1 MTAGVAMASA
11 IAAAS
16 AAPAAAVPAAPAPAP
31 APAPAARPA
40 ASAAVAAPTARLAW
54 TARIVAATAVRS
66 RPDASARPSG
76 RLEPV
81 APWNGGEVRL
91 LVLDV
96 RDGDGGRRWLR
107 VRLPSRPNAAAGWID
122 ADAAQLRSTPWR
134 IEVDLRARRAAA
146 LRDGRRVRSWRVVVG
161 AAATPT
167 PRGLFAV
174 YERVRQ
180 PAGSELG
187 PYALHVTAHS
197 DVLDDFGGGPGR
209 VALHGRAGAL
219 LEDPLGSAVS
229 HGCVRMDDGAI
240 AWLAARAG
248 PGTPVLIR

>member
-1 MTAGVAMASA
+1 MSRARRLAVTASVALACAFA
-11 IAAAS
+11 IAPVAEAS
-16 AAPAAAVPAAPAPAP
+16 TTP
-31 APAPAARPA
+31 
-40 ASAAVAAPTARLAW
+40 AAPTARLAW
-54 TARIVAATAVRS
+54 TARIVAATPVRS

-81 APWNGGEVRL
+81 AAWNGGEVRL

-96 RDGDGGRRWLR
+96 HDGEHGRRWLR
-107 VRLPSRPNAAAGWID
+107 VRLPSRPNGAGGWID
-122 ADAAQLRSTPWR
+122 ADAARLGSTPWR
-134 IEVDLRARRAAA
+134 IEVDVRARRASA

-161 AAATPT
+161 APATPT

-187 PYALHVTAHS
+187 PYALHLTAHS
-197 DVLDDFGGGPGR
+197 DVLDDYGGGPGR

-219 LEDPLGSAVS
+219 LGDPLGSAVS

-248 PGTPVLIR
+248 PGTPVLVR